1 MRERS
6 LRIGF
11 DVAQTCHDRA
21 GRGWV
26 ADLLVKELVKLGPQ
40 HRFFLYHQFGNWI
53 NKDTAKGTHLGGENV
68 SEPFRLLSPEE
79 ARKIWQ
85 SVGVGTKILPGA
97 PDIVHANCFQAPAVA
112 PAKLVYTIYDV
123 SFWVCPEFTT
133 EENRLVCQR
142 GVLEAIGRAAAF
154 VFVSQSSLGE
164 FERIFPGLPEE
175 KGIKHKVALLA
186 SRFEP
191 GAQSRSKLPSGDW
204 LAVGSLEPRKNYETI
219 LDAFQIYFDQSP
231 TKRRLAIA
239 GGRGWKSDD
248 IHARIND
255 LERRGLVKYEG
266 YVEDSRLQELY
277 SNAFGLVFLSHY
289 EGFGLPIVE
298 AMSQACPVITRR
310 NSSLPEVGGSAAIY
324 CENDSVEIANAML
337 RLERDEP
344 YYLAT
349 SHASWTHAKRFS
361 WSVAAEK
368 VLDLYHQLVT
378 E

>member
-26 ADLLVKELVKLGPQ
+26 ADLLVKELVKLGPH

-154 VFVSQSSLGE
+154 VFISQSSLGE
-164 FERIFPGLPEE
+164 FER
-175 KGIKHKVALLA
+175 
-186 SRFEP
+186 
-191 GAQSRSKLPSGDW
+191 
-204 LAVGSLEPRKNYETI
+204 ETI

-324 CENDSVEIANAML
+324 CDNDSVEIANAML

-361 WSVAAEK
+361 WSAAAEK